1 MSRCDPSIHP
11 GCSRSPADGRHRGR
25 GGAVQ
30 GLVLR
35 GVFHVSFPTAF
46 PGLSCGKTLSRWGG
60 RRDPCWGHIL
70 VSPRRLFPGAVLS
83 RPFLD
88 TLQRRRCPGLP
99 ARVSQEQEEKGLH
112 HGEVVSAVC
121 PGIPGI
127 GGPQTQGVGAELDP
141 TCGGGGP
148 WRLGVPSPPVTP
160 LLSPCSGQKY
170 LTAVVKLFGPLTRNY
185 YIRAILHAA

>member
-1 MSRCDPSIHP
+1 MLGSHP
-11 GCSRSPADGRHRGR
+11 R
-25 GGAVQ
+25 
-30 GLVLR
+30 L
-35 GVFHVSFPTAF
+35 PT
-46 PGLSCGKTLSRWGG
+46 PGLFC
-60 RRDPCWGHIL
+60 P
-70 VSPRRLFPGAVLS
+70 VLS
-83 RPFLD
+83 LTP
-88 TLQRRRCPGLP
+88 LQRRRCPGLP

-185 YIRAILHAA
+185 YVRAILHAV